1 ARAVDAIAEAAAGNA
16 DMIVFPETWLAGY
29 PYWTEGWDSPLD
41 TWVQTRIRFRDA
53 AVMVGDESCHSLGE
67 AAARHEI
74 HVVMGVNELDDTVGS
89 DTIYNSQ
96 FFFDR
101 QGVLYGRRRKLM
113 PTFIERVFWGRGT
126 ADDVRVFDTDVGRV
140 GGLICGEHL
149 MPLVRGAMVELG
161 ERSEEHTSELQSR
174 FDLHSCPTRRS
185 SDLFA
190 VLLRQTGCVVRTAT
204 QADADIHRTRVLGAW
219 YGRRRPG
226 LRHRCRSGRRSDL
239 RRAPHAIGAGS
250 HGRARG

>member
-1 ARAVDAIAEAAAGNA
+1 TVLGGREAITVAIAQISPVYLDKAASTARAVDAIAEAAAGNA

-101 QGVLYGRRRKLM
+101 QGVL
-113 PTFIERVFWGRGT
+113 
-126 ADDVRVFDTDVGRV
+126 
-140 GGLICGEHL
+140 
-149 MPLVRGAMVELG
+149 
-161 ERSEEHTSELQSR
+161 
-174 FDLHSCPTRRS
+174 
-185 SDLFA
+185 
-190 VLLRQTGCVVRTAT
+190 
-204 QADADIHRTRVLGAW
+204 
-219 YGRRRPG
+219 
-226 LRHRCRSGRRSDL
+226 
-239 RRAPHAIGAGS
+239 
-250 HGRARG
+250 